1 MFEKCFSQS
10 SEEKD
15 AFTIETGMCFFFLSF
30 LKGSLTIIP
39 THQLSR
45 P

>member
-15 AFTIETGMCFFFLSF
+15 AFTIETGMWVFFISF
-30 LKGSLTIIP
+30 LKGSLSIIP
-39 THQLSR
+39 TQQLSR